1 MLQKYSKFLIVLTI
15 PIWVSVSF
23 YAAQALILGVFWI
36 LNTFNILSVGSI
48 NDVLLNAISTVL
60 VYVTTLLIAIGVPW
74 LVKKHKTSLTDL
86 GLGELPTWIDIL
98 ITPAGLIVYLVS
110 SSLLLILATN
120 FLPSFDANQVQEVG
134 FSHMSQ
140 RYEFILAFVVL
151 VVAVPFAE
159 EMLFRGFL
167 FGKLKKISPIW
178 LSILITSILFAM
190 LHGAWNVALDTFALS
205 IVLCILR
212 QITGSL
218 WPAILLHMAKNGIAF
233 YFLFINTSFL
243 TTLGR

>member
-1 MLQKYSKFLIVLTI
+1 MILVI
-15 PIWVSVSF
+15 PIWVAVSF
-23 YAAQALILGVFWI
+23 YAAQALVLGVFWI
-36 LNTFNILSVGSI
+36 LNTFNILSVGLI

-60 VYVTTLLIAIGVPW
+60 VYAITLLTAIGVPW
-74 LVKKHKTSLTDL
+74 LAKKHKTSLTDL

-110 SSLLLILATN
+110 SSLLLVLATN
-120 FLPSFDANQVQEVG
+120 FLPGFDANQVQEVG

-178 LSILITSILFAM
+178 LSILITSILFAT

-205 IVLCILR
+205 VVLCVLR